1 MTFWLEGVDEV
12 DDNRIISMEIISVMS
27 RCLWASAKL
36 LATPIIF
43 KSRSITRIIG
53 TSLQSVCPSFQ
64 GAGGAGE
71 WGPAMPPW
79 ILTDQLTLSK
89 PGGKLC
95 PPS

>member
-12 DDNRIISMEIISVMS
+12 DDNRIISMEFISVMS

-64 GAGGAGE
+64 RDVGAGDGDH
-71 WGPAMPPW
+71 GPLDFDRSVNP
-79 ILTDQLTLSK
+79 I
-89 PGGKLC
+89 
-95 PPS
+95 

>member
-27 RCLWASAKL
+27 RCPWALAKL

-53 TSLQSVCPSFQ
+53 TSLQSSFH
-64 GAGGAGE
+64 GFVE
-71 WGPAMPPW
+71 RD
-79 ILTDQLTLSK
+79 T
-89 PGGKLC
+89 
-95 PPS
+95 

>member
-12 DDNRIISMEIISVMS
+12 DDNRIISMEIISVMC

-64 GAGGAGE
+64 RGVGG
-71 WGPAMPPW
+71 
-79 ILTDQLTLSK
+79 
-89 PGGKLC
+89 GGRGGGMA
-95 PPS
+95 PYSGIPEA